1 MQRVFINEPELVEGS
16 PREVRAE
23 RHTEMP
29 RVPVAG
35 ERIEGFPDGIHT
47 VWVVTAVTFKEGDDP
62 AFHAVV
68 DVREEL

>member
-1 MQRVFINEPELVEGS
+1 
-16 PREVRAE
+16 
-23 RHTEMP
+23 MP